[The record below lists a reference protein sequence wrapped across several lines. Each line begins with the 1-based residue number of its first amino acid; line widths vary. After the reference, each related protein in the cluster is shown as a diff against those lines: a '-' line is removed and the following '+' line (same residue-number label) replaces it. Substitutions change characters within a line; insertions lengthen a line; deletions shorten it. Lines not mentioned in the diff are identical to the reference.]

1 MMKMFRSS
9 MTQTS
14 TVLCARLLATTCLA
28 FNIKLNRMRQK
39 YYLENASD
47 SKANRISIK
56 KYQMNSSEQVI
67 TVFQKRKKEKE
78 ENENFY
84 QIRFTI

>member
-1 MMKMFRSS
+1 
-9 MTQTS
+9 
-14 TVLCARLLATTCLA
+14 
-28 FNIKLNRMRQK
+28 
-39 YYLENASD
+39 
-47 SKANRISIK
+47 
-56 KYQMNSSEQVI
+56 MNSSEQVI